1 MIFNMEFKSN
11 FTKTIA
17 WAIVLIVLLGL
28 MMAFYPFLAEPQMN
42 SLFGSVIESLNDST
56 KEILGFTG
64 STDISNIGDYL
75 SIVYHYLGVLIF
87 IFAMQIGA
95 SSLSKEQSSGNI
107 EYIYSNPISKSEI
120 VTAKLTANL
129 VLYIIFLILMAL
141 ATYGFVFII
150 TASGVNA
157 KYIPE
162 MTDFDV
168 FQALIRIFVS
178 LFGSGLMFMSFGFFL
193 SSMSKSSE
201 HQDAISALFVLLIVL
216 LTIIGKTVGGT
227 FAQVV
232 EFFPNVSFATYNFIN
247 SNINIL
253 TIGVNLVLF
262 VLFIILTYTIYSNKE
277 LKY

>member
-42 SLFGSVIESLNDST
+42 SLFGSMVETFNDST
-56 KEILGFTG
+56 KEILGFTS
-64 STDISNIGDYL
+64 STDITNIGDYL
-75 SIVYHYLGVLIF
+75 AVVYHYLAVLMF
-87 IFAMQIGA
+87 IFAMQLGA
-95 SSLSKEQSSGNI
+95 SSLSKEQTSGNI

-129 VLYIIFLILMAL
+129 VLYLIFLLIMVL
-141 ATYGFVFII
+141 ATFGFVFII
-150 TASGVNA
+150 AASGVNS
-157 KYIPE
+157 KFIPE

-168 FQALIRIFVS
+168 IQALIRIFVS
-178 LFGSGLMFMSFGFFL
+178 LFGSGLVFMSFGFLL

-201 HQDAISALFVLLIVL
+201 HQDAISALFIFLIVL
-216 LTIIGKTVGGT
+216 LTIIGKTMGGT
-227 FAQVV
+227 FANVV
-232 EFFPNVSFATYNFIN
+232 AFFPNVAFATYAFIS
-247 SNINIL
+247 SNINVL
-253 TIGVNLVLF
+253 TIGVNLAIF
-262 VLFIILTYTIYSNKE
+262 VVFIILTYTIYSSKE